1 MRELLFKNLSSQ
13 DAHRRILCMSE
24 TITQDGLEVT
34 TQRRSAYQLKDRI
47 PIKDLQSSEE
57 LGKYKEAKQ
66 KEMRHFYV
74 IRRRDEKTGEKLF
87 CKARG
92 CLYVVAGDHLYLVEF
107 TNTLAISFREL
118 VYSSGT
124 QGGK

>member
-13 DAHRRILCMSE
+13 GARRRIVCMSE

-47 PIKDLQSSEE
+47 PIKDLQNSEE
-57 LGKYKEAKQ
+57 LRKYKEAKR
-66 KEMRHFYV
+66 KEMKHFYV

-92 CLYVVAGDHLYLVEF
+92 CLYVVAGNYLYLVEL
-107 TNTLAISFREL
+107 TNTLPISFGE
-118 VYSSGT
+118 
-124 QGGK
+124 